1 MAQKIININYHL
13 AMLLI
18 LFSIAL
24 GQDYNPCEN
33 KRFLS
38 LSKMDLDDMS
48 DREYNYFIKKEEEC
62 SQYKLKRKKKKPSKS
77 KRNQTNK
84 KKRKTQKKGYLK
96 KKPIYLESIFPLQP

>member
-1 MAQKIININYHL
+1 
-13 AMLLI
+13 MLLI

-24 GQDYNPCEN
+24 GQDSNPCKN

-62 SQYKLKRKKKKPSKS
+62 S
-77 KRNQTNK
+77 
-84 KKRKTQKKGYLK
+84 
-96 KKPIYLESIFPLQP
+96 

>member
-1 MAQKIININYHL
+1 
-13 AMLLI
+13 MLLI

-24 GQDYNPCEN
+24 GQDYNPCKN

-62 SQYKLKRKKKKPSKS
+62 SKYKLKRKKKKKAIKS
-77 KRNQTNK
+77 KRNQTVDAS
-84 KKRKTQKKGYLK
+84 
-96 KKPIYLESIFPLQP
+96 KPQTIQTSSMRGRRQRR

>member
-1 MAQKIININYHL
+1 
-13 AMLLI
+13 MLLI

-24 GQDYNPCEN
+24 GQDSNPCKN

-62 SQYKLKRKKKKPSKS
+62 SKYKLKRKKKKTSKS
-77 KRNQTNK
+77 KSNQTNRK
-84 KKRKTQKKGYLK
+84 KARVIQKKEILK
-96 KKPIYLESIFPLQP
+96 KNHIYLESIFLLQS